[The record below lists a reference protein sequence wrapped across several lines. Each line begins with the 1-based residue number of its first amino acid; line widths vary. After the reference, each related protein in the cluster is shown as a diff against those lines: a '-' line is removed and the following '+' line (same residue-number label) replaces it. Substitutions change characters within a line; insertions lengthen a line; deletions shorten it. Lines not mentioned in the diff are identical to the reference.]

1 MILVQYRLGT
11 EPPYHTVE
19 VRCLSSLVGDTYRFV
34 CSRDSYWCVASP
46 VDDVGVPV
54 TPEYSA
60 DDLTRVDSIKLRH
73 RDAQE
78 LATFLTNLRLD
89 LDEYVRTKKAMD
101 DSKMHDAET
110 YQIS

>member
-1 MILVQYRLGT
+1 
-11 EPPYHTVE
+11 
-19 VRCLSSLVGDTYRFV
+19 
-34 CSRDSYWCVASP
+34 